1 MTGED
6 LYIEEQCTQ
15 CGQKKLKN
23 ASFCPHCGY
32 VKKKGWLDTL
42 GEVFGRGKATDGSVG
57 GLKGPTVSM
66 MIGMLFAG
74 YLVYSAIEKNSVQS
88 FIMALLV
95 LFAVLQSW
103 YSGRKKTR
111 NPDRQA
117 GVEGAEESD
126 LLENKFFCENCST
139 RVDAEALEC
148 PKCGMKFG
156 QRSSSE

>member
-1 MTGED
+1 MAGED

-23 ASFCPHCGY
+23 ATFCPHCGY
-32 VKKKGWLDTL
+32 VKKKRWFDSL
-42 GEVFGRGKATDGSVG
+42 GEVFGRGEASRESGG

-66 MIGMLFAG
+66 MIGVLFAG

-88 FIMALLV
+88 LIMALLV

-103 YSGRKKTR
+103 LSGKKKKQGV
-111 NPDRQA
+111 DRRP
-117 GVEGAEESD
+117 GSEKVEELD
-126 LLENKFFCENCST
+126 TLENKFFCENCSAQ
-139 RVDAEALEC
+139 VEADATLC

-156 QRSSSE
+156 

>member
-6 LYIEEQCTQ
+6 LYIEEQCPQ

-32 VKKKGWLDTL
+32 VKKKGWFDSVR
-42 GEVFGRGKATDGSVG
+42 EIFGRGEVGESGGG

-66 MIGMLFAG
+66 VIGILFAS
-74 YLVYSAIEKNSVQS
+74 YLVYSAIEKNSIQS
-88 FIMALLV
+88 LIMAVLV

-103 YSGRKKTR
+103 LSGRKKR
-111 NPDRQA
+111 ENADREEDNDQ
-117 GVEGAEESD
+117 EGESD
-126 LLENKFFCENCST
+126 PLENEVRCENCGT
-139 RVDAEALEC
+139 RVDAEARVC

-156 QRSSSE
+156 